1 MKSEYI
7 FELFTKDDLKARRNF
22 CDEFRVELKSISN
35 LCSEA
40 FYLIERS
47 DCARD
52 ESHRASLVKGYL
64 MLAVESIISAAQLVA
79 LGHISSA
86 GNSMRISYEALCTSA
101 LFKKEVDIQTARCS
115 HRFNFYKDYCNGRR
129 NSRADQV
136 VSLFIKNKEVL
147 GLSDKGA
154 RFIKVAK
161 DFYNG
166 YSHASDLVMHS
177 KIKPSTL
184 QMYIGGGY
192 DQEQKSLCE
201 QHINFI
207 IRYLNGISSWI
218 KAVAYNAT

>member
-1 MKSEYI
+1 MKSECI
-7 FELFTKDDLKARRNF
+7 LELFTKDDVKARGDF
-22 CDEFRVELKSISN
+22 CDDFGIELNSISK
-35 LCSEA
+35 LCSDA
-40 FYLIERS
+40 LSLIERS
-47 DCARD
+47 DCAGD

-64 MLAVESIISAAQLVA
+64 MLAVESIISATQLIA
-79 LGHISSA
+79 IGHVSSA

-101 LFKKEVDIQTARCS
+101 LFKKEVDILTARGGY
-115 HRFNFYKDYCNGRR
+115 RFNFYKDYCNGRR
-129 NSRADQV
+129 NSRGDQV

-147 GLSDKGA
+147 GLSENGA

-192 DQEQKSLCE
+192 DQEQKILCE

-218 KAVAYNAT
+218 KAVAYNAK